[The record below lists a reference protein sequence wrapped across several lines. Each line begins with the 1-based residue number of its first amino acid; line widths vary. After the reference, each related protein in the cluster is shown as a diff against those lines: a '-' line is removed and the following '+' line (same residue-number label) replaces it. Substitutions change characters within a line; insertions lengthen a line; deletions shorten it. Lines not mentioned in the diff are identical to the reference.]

1 MPENLKKDMYNTTCI
16 LNLIKNRTMN
26 KMSTFEHIQN
36 IENINIKNVEC
47 SIKSNFNWVNMPIEL
62 FGSSKT
68 SDYVNKRVSFN
79 MEFYDILEDIDIQE
93 EEEEKEDN
101 TILEKKIPY

>member
-1 MPENLKKDMYNTTCI
+1 M
-16 LNLIKNRTMN
+16 
-26 KMSTFEHIQN
+26 F
-36 IENINIKNVEC
+36 
-47 SIKSNFNWVNMPIEL
+47 IKSNFNWVNMPIGL

-93 EEEEKEDN
+93 EEEKEDN
-101 TILEKKIPY
+101 TITEKKILYK